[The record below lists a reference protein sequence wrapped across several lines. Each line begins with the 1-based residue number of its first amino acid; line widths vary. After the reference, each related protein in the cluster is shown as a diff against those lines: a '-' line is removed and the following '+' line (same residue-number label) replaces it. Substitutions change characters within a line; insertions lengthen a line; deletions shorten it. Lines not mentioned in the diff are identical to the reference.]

1 MYWTVKSGFR
11 ETRIDA
17 TDSGASSGTVT
28 MDIIVTPPD
37 DWRDIPDS
45 TLTFTV
51 ITEPE
56 YNIEGSASAT
66 VQMADNDVA
75 PQVGISF
82 SHDVVEE
89 GNDLI
94 LTITRTG
101 EDKNPLRVP
110 ITAGPKGEQ
119 ERVVVTL
126 AAGES
131 SQQVVFSRADDDRK
145 TPDVEYEATL
155 HAGQPEFWTTTG
167 STTINAIVNDDDLYR
182 VGIEMLTPQ
191 VNEGQ
196 YIRYRVFHD
205 GHTERSVETELRQ
218 SEEGSAVMDS
228 AGGDFNR
235 MLPAGAS
242 GSTVTVLAEARD
254 GNDGDAVFTVVLL
267 PGTGYTIDPAYASA
281 QAIVRDAD
289 PLPVLG
295 FRDLAVTV
303 NEADGTVEF
312 HVDLVSLL
320 PSLRTVTVDYE
331 VSVDRTDD
339 GADLVGTTGTLTFA
353 PGETSAAIEV
363 TVVQDLIAEPN
374 EGFTV
379 SLSNPVYAE
388 LQDRQTSLR
397 ARGVILDDEPT
408 VTLEVT
414 DTTVDEGADVVVTL
428 TRTGDTSRELT
439 AWLRIVEQGSITY
452 PAVTFSV
459 GFGTATHTITTEDDH
474 EALGTYDLN
483 IGVAH
488 PVNDIGET
496 NTYHRSEG
504 EVTITVRDDGLPTVW
519 IETTDPDGSPGNGNP
534 YPQVTIPRRIYEG
547 DGMHFILKRQR
558 RGPELTINLEG
569 TGASSFITATLPTT
583 VTMAQGETSARI
595 HIPT

>member
-1 MYWTVKSGFR
+1 
-11 ETRIDA
+11 
-17 TDSGASSGTVT
+17 
-28 MDIIVTPPD
+28 
-37 DWRDIPDS
+37 
-45 TLTFTV
+45 
-51 ITEPE
+51 
-56 YNIEGSASAT
+56 
-66 VQMADNDVA
+66 
-75 PQVGISF
+75 
-82 SHDVVEE
+82 
-89 GNDLI
+89 
-94 LTITRTG
+94 
-101 EDKNPLRVP
+101 
-110 ITAGPKGEQ
+110 
-119 ERVVVTL
+119 
-126 AAGES
+126 
-131 SQQVVFSRADDDRK
+131 
-145 TPDVEYEATL
+145 
-155 HAGQPEFWTTTG
+155 
-167 STTINAIVNDDDLYR
+167 
-182 VGIEMLTPQ
+182 
-191 VNEGQ
+191 
-196 YIRYRVFHD
+196 
-205 GHTERSVETELRQ
+205 
-218 SEEGSAVMDS
+218 
-228 AGGDFNR
+228 

-267 PGTGYTIDPAYASA
+267 PGTSYTIDPAYASA

-331 VSVDRTDD
+331 VSEDRTDD

-452 PAVTFSV
+452 SAVTFSV

-504 EVTITVRDDGLPTVW
+504 EVTITVGRRSAHRLDRDDGPRRQPRERQSVPASH
-519 IETTDPDGSPGNGNP
+519 DPPQDLRRRRDALHPEAATQGARAHHQHGGNGSFQLHHRHAAHHRDN
-534 YPQVTIPRRIYEG
+534 
-547 DGMHFILKRQR
+547 
-558 RGPELTINLEG
+558 GPGRDIGQDPHPDL
-569 TGASSFITATLPTT
+569 
-583 VTMAQGETSARI
+583 
-595 HIPT
+595 